1 MPQEPAPDHRT
12 ITLTRRAALCL
23 FLFIA
28 AVFFALGFKLMTVQE
43 VMSQVVQG
51 IPAVLLT
58 LALGQ
63 RQ

>member
-1 MPQEPAPDHRT
+1 MPQESAPDRT
-12 ITLTRRAALCL
+12 ITLTRRAAVCL
-23 FLFIA
+23 FLLIA

-43 VMSQVVQG
+43 VMSQVMQG
-51 IPAVLLT
+51 IPAVVMA

>member
-1 MPQEPAPDHRT
+1 MPQEPDRT
-12 ITLTRRAALCL
+12 ITLTRRTALLL
-23 FLFIA
+23 FLLIA